1 MARFEHLDHRIVSAP
16 HEVHFCGFRSTTT
29 QLQQAGWQ
37 LSVRQENYGHRDNLQ
52 LAMHNKDFGGYMIAE
67 AMTWEPFRPAQ
78 MNERLTFVVRR
89 VSADVMILQTSL
101 DFNEFKPID
110 ARPQYIT
117 TERKSI
123 KDFNIFASQLV
134 RTEEIIIEPQSV
146 AECLDLIRK
155 MQAPE
160 LAAIRQRNVN
170 RDFEQATNQ
179 MKFHAQVMS
188 LAA

>member
-1 MARFEHLDHRIVSAP
+1 MALCRDDSRLLSRPHR
-16 HEVHFCGFRSTTT
+16 VHFAGFESSTYR
-29 QLQQAGWQ
+29 LQQAGWQ
-37 LSVRQENYGHRDNLQ
+37 LSAEQSPRDGRLGLVMRHQGAGCYMMADEVRFNFMSSLRSEQEYELDFQVRRCSSDITVIQSNMG
-52 LAMHNKDFGGYMIAE
+52 FGGFE
-67 AMTWEPFRPAQ
+67 
-78 MNERLTFVVRR
+78 
-89 VSADVMILQTSL
+89 
-101 DFNEFKPID
+101 PID
-110 ARPQYIT
+110 ATPQFVT

-160 LAAIRQRNVN
+160 LAAVRKRNLD
-170 RDFEQATNQ
+170 RDRMDPINQ
-179 MKFHAQVMS
+179 QNFHAQIVS

>member
-1 MARFEHLDHRIVSAP
+1 MARSDERILSAP
-16 HEVHFCGFRSTTT
+16 HEVHFCGFRSDTLR
-29 QLQQAGWQ
+29 LQQAGWQ
-37 LSVRQENYGHRDNLQ
+37 LSVRQENYGYRDNLQ
-52 LAMHNKDFGGYMIAE
+52 LAMHNRDFGGYMLAD
-67 AMTWEPFRPAQ
+67 AMTWESYRPIQ

-89 VSADVMILQTSL
+89 VCADVMVINSSINF
-101 DFNEFKPID
+101 DAFDPID
-110 ARPQYIT
+110 ARPQYVT

-160 LAAIRQRNVN
+160 LAAIRRRNAN
-170 RDFEQATNQ
+170 RDFEEATNQ
-179 MKFHAQVMS
+179 VKFHAQVMS

>member
-1 MARFEHLDHRIVSAP
+1 MARSEYLDRRIVSAP
-16 HEVHFCGFRSTTT
+16 HDVIFCGFRSTTT
-29 QLQQAGWQ
+29 AMQQAGWQ
-37 LSVRQENYGHRDNLQ
+37 LSVSQDVGAYRDNLR
-52 LAMHNKDFGGYMIAE
+52 LAMHNKEFGGYMVAD
-67 AMTWEPFRPAQ
+67 ALTWEPFRPTQ
-78 MNERLTFVVRR
+78 MHERLTFVVRR
-89 VSADVMILQTSL
+89 VCADVFIGPYI
-101 DFNEFKPID
+101 DFTLFEPID
-110 ARPQYIT
+110 ARPQYVT
-117 TERKSI
+117 TERQSI
-123 KDFNIFASQLV
+123 KDFNIFAPLLV

-160 LAAIRQRNVN
+160 LAAIRQRNAN

>member
-1 MARFEHLDHRIVSAP
+1 MARSDERLLSAP
-16 HEVHFCGFRSTTT
+16 HEVHFCGFRSDTYR
-29 QLQQAGWQ
+29 LQQAGWQ
-37 LSVRQENYGHRDNLQ
+37 LSVNQDSLGYRPSLQ
-52 LAMHNKDFGGYMIAE
+52 LAMHNKDFGGYMLAE
-67 AMTWEPFRPAQ
+67 AIEWDAFRP
-78 MNERLTFVVRR
+78 MGMHERLTFIVRR
-89 VSADVMILQTSL
+89 VCADIMVMQGL
-101 DFNEFKPID
+101 DFNLFEPID
-110 ARPQYIT
+110 ARPQYVT

-160 LAAIRQRNVN
+160 LAAIRQRNAN
-170 RDFEQATNQ
+170 RDFSEATNQ
-179 MKFHAQVMS
+179 VKFHAQVMS